1 MIKLEVICTY
11 FVLLFHELTKRRE
24 EQMKKTLSV
33 FLSFVMLLTC
43 LCVGGISAQ
52 AAEKKT
58 KITYLYE
65 PETQTLYIRGKGA
78 VPAYY
83 LGWDEC
89 KNDDYNDKFSE
100 RDEYYGIVK
109 ESTGDGSYTIVDSS
123 EIDYEIL
130 IRNIYP
136 SFIST
141 RHGM

>member
-1 MIKLEVICTY
+1 
-11 FVLLFHELTKRRE
+11 
-24 EQMKKTLSV
+24 MKKTLSV

-83 LGWDEC
+83 LGWD
-89 KNDDYNDKFSE
+89 S
-100 RDEYYGIVK
+100 VK
-109 ESTGDGSYTIVDSS
+109 MMTIMINFLN
-123 EIDYEIL
+123 ET
-130 IRNIYP
+130 NI
-136 SFIST
+136 
-141 RHGM
+141 MVL

>member
-1 MIKLEVICTY
+1 
-11 FVLLFHELTKRRE
+11 
-24 EQMKKTLSV
+24 MKKTLSV
-33 FLSFVMLLTC
+33 FLSFVMLFTC

-89 KNDDYNDKFSE
+89 KNDDYM
-100 RDEYYGIVK
+100 
-109 ESTGDGSYTIVDSS
+109 TIMINFLN
-123 EIDYEIL
+123 ET
-130 IRNIYP
+130 NI
-136 SFIST
+136 
-141 RHGM
+141 MVL

>member
-1 MIKLEVICTY
+1 M
-11 FVLLFHELTKRRE
+11 LF
-24 EQMKKTLSV
+24 
-33 FLSFVMLLTC
+33 TC

-89 KNDDYNDKFSE
+89 KNDDYM
-100 RDEYYGIVK
+100 
-109 ESTGDGSYTIVDSS
+109 TIMINFLN
-123 EIDYEIL
+123 ET
-130 IRNIYP
+130 NI
-136 SFIST
+136 
-141 RHGM
+141 MVL

>member
-1 MIKLEVICTY
+1 
-11 FVLLFHELTKRRE
+11 
-24 EQMKKTLSV
+24 MKKILSV
-33 FLSFVMLLTC
+33 FLSFVMLFTC

-89 KNDDYNDKFSE
+89 KMM
-100 RDEYYGIVK
+100 
-109 ESTGDGSYTIVDSS
+109 TIMINFLN
-123 EIDYEIL
+123 ET
-130 IRNIYP
+130 NI
-136 SFIST
+136 
-141 RHGM
+141 MVL